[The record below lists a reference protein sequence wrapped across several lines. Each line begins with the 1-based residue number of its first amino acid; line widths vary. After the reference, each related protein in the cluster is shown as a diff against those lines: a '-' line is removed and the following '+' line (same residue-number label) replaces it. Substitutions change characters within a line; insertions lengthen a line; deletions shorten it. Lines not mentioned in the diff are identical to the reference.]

1 MTELLSNAVLA
12 ATPLIF
18 VALGGLIA
26 ERAGVMSISLE
37 GYMLTGAFAA
47 VAVSHSGGMWAGLAA
62 AAAAGAVLAL
72 AHAWLCVTAR
82 LNQIISGLALNLFAL
97 GITGYLNSFVFGEG
111 QAAGTQ
117 VLAFSPLEVPGLAS
131 IPVVGQ
137 ALFDQPPFTYA
148 AAVLAVVVSF
158 FFWKTRP
165 GLTLHA
171 VGEHP
176 AAAETRGISVIGHR
190 YAAVVLSGLL
200 AGVGGAALSIGVLDS
215 FVDNMTAGRG
225 YIALAAIVFA
235 GWRPLLA
242 VAACLLFGLADAAQ
256 VSANV
261 LNINIPFELL
271 ATAPYVVTIV
281 ALAILGRRGR
291 TPGGLGIPFFP
302 GAR

>member
-1 MTELLSNAVLA
+1 MTELLTNAVAA

-37 GYMLTGAFAA
+37 GYMLSGAFAA
-47 VAVSHSGGMWAGLAA
+47 VAISSTSGKWAGVAA
-62 AAAAGAVLAL
+62 AAAAGGLIAL
-72 AHAWLCVTAR
+72 AHAFLCVTAR

-97 GITGYLNSFVFGEG
+97 GITGFLNSFVFGEG
-111 QAAGTQ
+111 QAGSQ
-117 VLAFSPLEVPGLAS
+117 VPGFSPLEIPGLAS
-131 IPVVGQ
+131 IPVIGE

-148 AAVLAVVVSF
+148 AAALAVLVSF
-158 FFWKTRP
+158 FFWKTRQ

-176 AAAETRGISVIGHR
+176 AAAETRGIQVIR
-190 YAAVVLSGLL
+190 YRYLAVVLSGAL
-200 AGVGGAALSIGVLDS
+200 AGIGGAALSIGILDS

-235 GWRPLLA
+235 GWRPLWA
-242 VAACLLFGLADAAQ
+242 VGACLLFGLADAAQ
-256 VSANV
+256 VSASV
-261 LNINIPFELL
+261 LNIDLPFELL

-281 ALAILGRRGR
+281 ALIILGRRGR
-291 TPGGLGIPFFP
+291 TPGGLGIPYLR

>member
-1 MTELLSNAVLA
+1 VTELLTNAVAA

-18 VALGGLIA
+18 VALGGIVA

-37 GYMLTGAFAA
+37 GYMLMGAFTA
-47 VAVSHSGGMWAGLAA
+47 VAISHSHGAWAGV
-62 AAAAGAVLAL
+62 AAAGAAGAAVGL
-72 AHAWLCVTAR
+72 AHAFLCISAR

-97 GITGYLNSFVFGEG
+97 GLTGFLNSFVFGEG
-111 QAAGTQ
+111 KAGTQ
-117 VLAFSPLEVPGLAS
+117 VPGFSPVAIPGLS
-131 IPVVGQ
+131 DIPVVGE
-137 ALFDQPPFTYA
+137 ALFDQPLFTYA
-148 AAVLAVVVSF
+148 AAALAVAVSF
-158 FFWKTRP
+158 FFWKTRE

-176 AAAETRGISVIGHR
+176 AAAEARGIPVIR
-190 YAAVVLSGLL
+190 YRYVAVVFSGML
-200 AGVGGAALSIGVLDS
+200 AGIGGAALSIGLLDS

-235 GWRPLLA
+235 GWRPLWA
-242 VAACLLFGLADAAQ
+242 VGACLLFGLADAAQ

-261 LNINIPFELL
+261 LDIDIPFELL

-281 ALAILGRRGR
+281 ALVILGRRGR
-291 TPGGLGIPFFP
+291 TPGGLGIPYLR

>member
-1 MTELLSNAVLA
+1 MTELLTNAVAA

-47 VAVSHSGGMWAGLAA
+47 VAISNQSGIWAGVAA
-62 AAAAGAVLAL
+62 AALAGGLVAL
-72 AHAWLCVTAR
+72 AHAFLCISAR

-97 GITGYLNSFVFGEG
+97 GITGFLNSFVFGEG
-111 QAAGTQ
+111 QAGSQ
-117 VLAFSPLEVPGLAS
+117 VPGFSPLEIPGLAS
-131 IPVVGQ
+131 IPVVGE

-148 AAVLAVVVSF
+148 AAVLAVLVSF

-176 AAAETRGISVIGHR
+176 AAAETRGIAVARQR
-190 YAAVVLSGLL
+190 YLAVVVSGML
-200 AGVGGAALSIGVLDS
+200 AGIGGAAYSIGILDS

-225 YIALAAIVFA
+225 YIALAAIIFA
-235 GWRPLLA
+235 GWRPLWA
-242 VAACLLFGLADAAQ
+242 VGACLLFGLADAAQ

-261 LNINIPFELL
+261 LNIDLPFALL
-271 ATAPYVVTIV
+271 ATAPYVVTII
-281 ALAILGRRGR
+281 ALIILGRRGR
-291 TPGGLGIPFFP
+291 TPGGLGIPYLR

>member
-1 MTELLSNAVLA
+1 MTELLTNAVAA

-47 VAVSHSGGMWAGLAA
+47 VAISNQSGIWAGVAA
-62 AAAAGAVLAL
+62 AAVAGGLVAL
-72 AHAWLCVTAR
+72 VHAFLCISAR

-97 GITGYLNSFVFGEG
+97 GITGFLNSFVFGEG
-111 QAAGTQ
+111 QAGAQ
-117 VLAFSPLEVPGLAS
+117 VPGFSPLEIPGLSS

-148 AAVLAVVVSF
+148 AAVLAVLVSF

-176 AAAETRGISVIGHR
+176 AAAETRGIQVVRSR
-190 YAAVVLSGLL
+190 YLAVVVSGML
-200 AGVGGAALSIGVLDS
+200 AGIGGAAYSIGILDS

-225 YIALAAIVFA
+225 YIALAAIIFA
-235 GWRPLLA
+235 GWRPLWA
-242 VAACLLFGLADAAQ
+242 VGACLLFGLADAAQ

-261 LNINIPFELL
+261 LNIDLPFELL
-271 ATAPYVVTIV
+271 ATAPYVVTII
-281 ALAILGRRGR
+281 ALIILGRRGR
-291 TPGGLGIPFFP
+291 TPGGLGVPYLR